1 MVIKFGG
8 EFGFEYEKSSSNDD
22 QGVQGD
28 LNCTPCF
35 RLGWKHGKIYRKSG
49 WNYQVKKKG
58 NFSWKC
64 KVDSN

>member
-1 MVIKFGG
+1 VVIKFGG
-8 EFGFEYEKSSSNDD
+8 EFGFEYEKSSPNDD

-28 LNCTPCF
+28 LNSTPCF